1 MEVVMEAVVLAAD
14 GNAVVEWTAVLT
26 VTVMLVMDGSDHNGD
41 GE

>member
-1 MEVVMEAVVLAAD
+1 MEAVVLTLTVML
-14 GNAVVEWTAVLT
+14 VVEWTAVLT

>member
-1 MEVVMEAVVLAAD
+1 MEAVVLTLTVML
-14 GNAVVEWTAVLT
+14 VVEWTVVLT